1 LQVFLRGCFNQAE
14 MIVIRKI
21 FLLLIGIAFLNGLH
35 AQVLQPATW
44 EFEVSESEVKQG
56 DEIDLIFK
64 AFIDSKWYLYSSDFE
79 LNPGPIPTSFTFQ
92 KDASYQLMGDIIPIN
107 PSRKIDEIFEG
118 EVSYFKGTG
127 EFRQK
132 VKIIGESPIIKGSFS
147 YQVCSDIDGKC
158 IPFDEDFTF
167 NNIKVIA
174 GENIMPIQTLSLQL
188 PGDETNDQEGKSG
201 ILKPASWSFSV
212 SDTAAR
218 PNDELD
224 LIFQAK
230 IDDDW
235 YLYSSDVDLVPGP
248 IPATFTFSENET
260 YELLGKI
267 QPVGALSKYD
277 KIFEGDVTYFKGT
290 AEFRQRVKLK
300 KSGFAI
306 SGSVEYQVCSDID
319 GKCIP
324 FEEDFEFG
332 KESKTPVVLND
343 EKIADSNKSLLKSR
357 DTHSP
362 YSLLSFMLIAFLAGL
377 AALFTPCVF
386 PMIPMTVTFFT
397 GKAKNKKTGIKNA
410 IIYGFSIILIYTI
423 IGSVVAPFMGP
434 EMANEL
440 ATNWIPNLIF
450 FLVFVVFALSFF
462 GLFEITLPSSWVNKA
477 DKQADKGG
485 IAGIFFMAFTL
496 VLVSFSCTGPIVG
509 SILVEAAGG
518 QLLKPIL
525 GMFAFA
531 MAFAIPFT
539 LFAIFPEWL
548 NSLPK
553 SGGWLNSVKVVLGFL
568 ELAFALKFLSIAD
581 QAYHWGILDRE
592 VYLAFWIVIFTF
604 LGFYLLGK
612 IRLPHD
618 SPLEVISVPRL
629 ILSILVFTFVIF
641 LIPGMFGAPL
651 KALAGYLPPMSTHD
665 FKLAESKN
673 ILISGSGTGEK
684 ILCDEPKYADFL
696 HFPHGIKGYFD
707 YDQALSCAK
716 EQNKP
721 VFVDFTGHGC
731 VNCREMEARVWSE
744 AAVLQRFNSDFIML
758 ALYVDD
764 KTELPQS
771 AWYTS
776 EYDKKVKKTIGR
788 QNADLQIRQFNNNAQ
803 PFYLI
808 LDVNGEL
815 LVEPKSYDLN
825 VNNFIS
831 FLDAGK
837 KAFAE
842 KK

>member
-1 LQVFLRGCFNQAE
+1 

-21 FLLLIGIAFLNGLH
+21 FLFLIGIVFLNGIH
-35 AQVLQPATW
+35 AQVIQPATW
-44 EFEVSESEVKQG
+44 EFDVSQSQVNQG
-56 DEIDLIFK
+56 DEIDLIFR

-79 LNPGPIPTSFTFQ
+79 LSPGPIPTSFSFQ
-92 KDASYQLMGDIIPIN
+92 KDASYQLVGEIVPIN
-107 PSRKIDEIFEG
+107 PSRKFDEIFEG

-127 EFRQK
+127 EFRQR
-132 VKIIGESPIIKGSFS
+132 VKIIGEKPIIRGSFS

-158 IPFDEDFTF
+158 IPFDEDFAFT
-167 NNIKVIA
+167 NIKVA
-174 GENIMPIQTLSLQL
+174 GGEVLKIQTQSLQL
-188 PGDETNDQEGKSG
+188 PGVESDNQKIRTG
-201 ILKPASWSFSV
+201 ILKPASWEFSV
-212 SDTAAR
+212 SDSS
-218 PNDELD
+218 PKPDDEFD

-248 IPATFTFSENET
+248 IPATFSFAENET
-260 YELLGKI
+260 YELIGEI
-267 QPVGALSKYD
+267 QPVGAQKKYD

-290 AEFRQRVKLK
+290 AEFRQRIKLK
-300 KSGFAI
+300 KAEFSI
-306 SGSVEYQVCSDID
+306 LGSFEYQVCSDID

-324 FEEDFEFG
+324 FEQDFHFG
-332 KESKTPVVLND
+332 NDTKAVVSLKEIKTSDSKKN
-343 EKIADSNKSLLKSR
+343 LLQSR

-397 GKAKNKKTGIKNA
+397 GKAKNRKAGIRNA
-410 IIYGFSIILIYTI
+410 ISYGFSIILIYTI

-440 ATNWIPNLIF
+440 ATNWIPNVIF

-629 ILSILVFTFVIF
+629 ILAIVVFTFVIF

-665 FKLAESKN
+665 FNLAESKN
-673 ILISGSGTGEK
+673 ILISGSGTVEEK
-684 ILCDEPKYADFL
+684 LCDEPKYADFL

-707 YDQALSCAK
+707 YEQALSCAK

-731 VNCREMEARVWSE
+731 VNCREMEARVWSDHS
-744 AAVLQRFNSDFIML
+744 VLQRFNSDFIML

-776 EYDKKVKKTIGR
+776 EYDNKVKKTIGR

-808 LDVNGEL
+808 LDTDGEL
-815 LVEPKSYDLN
+815 LIEPKSYDLN
-825 VNNFIS
+825 IGNFIS

-842 KK
+842 RK